1 MAVSAAEIKTQILAG
16 TFPADTLNDDN
27 VFDYPQYERRR
38 RYPSCEILVNNPPST
53 TETQRDTQTTY
64 GFEVRLYTKNLGIR
78 SDEVT
83 TQNTLESVIMTQ
95 LEAMVL
101 QDHKIVFE
109 SKMWRREQF
118 QRDQTHP
125 AFLMSTLVVQVR
137 QITTTTLTRDGVLT
151 LTYLEDTPVNISFD
165 CFDTVVDEG
174 YRHIEEQVTNN
185 PDGLMVGVN
194 YAGAFSG
201 IFSTNII
208 IKAADI
214 GTTPEK
220 LNQIFKIGS
229 NGYVPTSTFSY
240 TDKMNTASP
249 ATVTDIF
256 YVTLINIQR
265 MYRANDNTVYRLT
278 GHVVKPSVIS

>member
-78 SDEVT
+78 SDEIT